1 MHSPTELEA
10 SLAVVGADP
19 GATAREVAGLETLA
33 DRPLGPARELRLRDV
48 YLDLP
53 GEPLLLAGEAFRL
66 RRGDGPPVL
75 ALKGGDRTGDGPG
88 VEREE
93 REARWGAGAV
103 PLLRSVAGDRAA
115 AADPEGEPVDLASLA
130 GAARAGG
137 DPLAALLEA
146 GFHVLQD
153 RVTRRIRRD
162 VLEDGRPVGE
172 LAVDEV
178 RFDAGERGCVHQEIE
193 IEAAGAGPEG
203 RALLREAVEDLRRR
217 FGPSLRAWDRSKL
230 ATGRALVSLLSDA
243 SSSPD
248 WLADDGSVRRE
259 GYDRVASLLD
269 ACEERR

>member
-1 MHSPTELEA
+1 MDSPIELEA
-10 SLAVVGADP
+10 SLAVVGPDP
-19 GATAREVAGLETLA
+19 GGTAREVAGLETLA
-33 DRPLGPARELRLRDV
+33 GRPLGRAQELRLRDV

-66 RRGDGPPVL
+66 RRGDGPPEL
-75 ALKGGDRTGDGPG
+75 ALKGGDRGGDGPG

-93 REARWGAGAV
+93 REARWGGGAV
-103 PLLRSVAGDRAA
+103 PLLRAVAGDR
-115 AADPEGEPVDLASLA
+115 EGNPVDLASLA
-130 GAARAGG
+130 DAARGG
-137 DPLAALLEA
+137 EDPLESLLEA

-153 RVTRRIRRD
+153 RLTRRIRRD

-178 RFDAGERGCVHQEIE
+178 RFEVGSRDCVHREVE
-193 IEAAGAGPEG
+193 IEAAEAGPGG

-217 FGPSLRAWDRSKL
+217 FGPRLRPWDRSKL

-243 SSSPD
+243 SASPG

-259 GYDRVASLLD
+259 GYDRVASLL
-269 ACEERR
+269 AAYEERR